1 MKGAP
6 LFLLESKK
14 NLAEVD
20 LKVPNLPALLP
31 APAGGV
37 GLCLRAPGAAAPM
50 AAEAMGPLSRDF
62 PCWCPRQAGQ
72 RAGSSWGQVA
82 ALFSVCSAG
91 ASRVTSSSV
100 VSDSGKC

>member
-37 GLCLRAPGAAAPM
+37 GLCLRAAGAAAPM
-50 AAEAMGPLSRDF
+50 AAEAMGPLSVTL
-62 PCWCPRQAGQ
+62 PAGVPGRQGKGQ
-72 RAGSSWGQVA
+72 RA
-82 ALFSVCSAG
+82 AG
-91 ASRVTSSSV
+91 
-100 VSDSGKC
+100 GK